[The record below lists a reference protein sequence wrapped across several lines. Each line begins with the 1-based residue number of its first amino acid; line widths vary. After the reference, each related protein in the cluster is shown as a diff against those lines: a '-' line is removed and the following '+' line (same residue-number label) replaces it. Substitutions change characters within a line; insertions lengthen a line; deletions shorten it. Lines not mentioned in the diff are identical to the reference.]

1 MLGGSSAPHF
11 KSAAC
16 GEHRR
21 RIFLHNSKHAEF
33 AAKRLKINA

>member
-1 MLGGSSAPHF
+1 MLREASAPHL

-21 RIFLHNSKHAEF
+21 RIFLHNSNHAEF
-33 AAKRLKINA
+33 AANRLKINA

>member
-1 MLGGSSAPHF
+1 MLRGMPQI

-21 RIFLHNSKHAEF
+21 CVFLHNSKYAEL
-33 AAKRLKINA
+33 AANRLMINA